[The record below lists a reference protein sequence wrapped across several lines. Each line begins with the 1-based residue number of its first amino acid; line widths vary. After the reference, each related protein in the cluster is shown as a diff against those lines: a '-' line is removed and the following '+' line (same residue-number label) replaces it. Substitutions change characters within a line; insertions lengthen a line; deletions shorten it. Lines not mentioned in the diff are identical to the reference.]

1 MSARHR
7 SRAQR
12 HRQWMIESSSLAVLV
27 GIGVTVLIAIGPSR
41 SLPMNRVA
49 AQRSRNIAGG
59 VTAVKEVPTTESTTT
74 STTNPTSNPNEM
86 TGLFATAAIGGY
98 LQTQDSDINAAV
110 YNLDTGQLSLYRPGA
125 IEYTASIVKVDIL
138 ATLLHQSEQQGT
150 GLSDEEQDLAT
161 TMIENS
167 DDDAATD
174 LWDDIGQQTG
184 LASFDSLIP
193 LPDTVPGADGYW
205 GETTTTGAD
214 QVDLL
219 RELVQPSSLLE
230 QSAQSYELG
239 LMENVESDQAWGVSA
254 GAPAGVTVALKNGW
268 LPLEDN
274 GDWQVNSIGWV
285 DGEGRDYL
293 IAVLTKNN
301 ETEASGIAAIEG
313 LSQLVWNTLSPS
325 D

>member
-1 MSARHR
+1 
-7 SRAQR
+7 
-12 HRQWMIESSSLAVLV
+12 
-27 GIGVTVLIAIGPSR
+27 
-41 SLPMNRVA
+41 
-49 AQRSRNIAGG
+49 
-59 VTAVKEVPTTESTTT
+59 
-74 STTNPTSNPNEM
+74 
-86 TGLFATAAIGGY
+86 
-98 LQTQDSDINAAV
+98 V

-125 IEYTASIVKVDIL
+125 VEYTASVVKVDIL
-138 ATLLHQSEQQGT
+138 ATLLHQAEQQGT
-150 GLSDEEQDLAT
+150 EITVEEQDLAT

-239 LMENVESDQAWGVSA
+239 LMENVESDQAWGVNS

-274 GDWQVNSIGWV
+274 SDWQVNSIGWV

>member
-1 MSARHR
+1 L
-7 SRAQR
+7 
-12 HRQWMIESSSLAVLV
+12 E
-27 GIGVTVLIAIGPSR
+27 
-41 SLPMNRVA
+41 
-49 AQRSRNIAGG
+49 
-59 VTAVKEVPTTESTTT
+59 
-74 STTNPTSNPNEM
+74 
-86 TGLFATAAIGGY
+86 TAAIGGY
-98 LQTQDSDINAAV
+98 LQTQDSDVNAAV

-125 IEYTASIVKVDIL
+125 VEYTASIVKVDIL

-150 GLSDEEQDLAT
+150 GLSDQEQDLAT

-174 LWDDIGQQTG
+174 LWDDIGQQSG
-184 LASFDSLIP
+184 LAGFDSLIP

-219 RELVQPSSLLE
+219 RDLVQPSSLLE

-254 GAPAGVTVALKNGW
+254 GVPAGVTVALKNGW
-268 LPLEDN
+268 MPLEDN

-293 IAVLTKNN
+293 ISVLTKNS
-301 ETEASGIAAIEG
+301 ETEASGIATIEG
-313 LSQLVWNTLSPS
+313 LSPLVWNALSPS
-325 D
+325 SG

>member
-1 MSARHR
+1 
-7 SRAQR
+7 
-12 HRQWMIESSSLAVLV
+12 MIESSSLAVLV

-49 AQRSRNIAGG
+49 AQHSRNIAGG

-74 STTNPTSNPNEM
+74 STTNPTSNPDEM

-125 IEYTASIVKVDIL
+125 VEYTASIVKVDIL

-150 GLSDEEQDLAT
+150 GLNDEEQDLAT

-184 LASFDSLIP
+184 LAGFDSLIP

-219 RELVQPSSLLE
+219 REPGA
-230 QSAQSYELG
+230 AQQLARAVG
-239 LMENVESDQAWGVSA
+239 AVLRA
-254 GAPAGVTVALKNGW
+254 GT
-268 LPLEDN
+268 
-274 GDWQVNSIGWV
+274 
-285 DGEGRDYL
+285 DGERGVGPGVGRERRGAGWGYRR
-293 IAVLTKNN
+293 AQERVV
-301 ETEASGIAAIEG
+301 AARRQRRLAGEQHWLG
-313 LSQLVWNTLSPS
+313 RRRGP
-325 D
+325 

>member
-7 SRAQR
+7 SRAQLHKR
-12 HRQWMIESSSLAVLV
+12 WMIESSSLAVLV
-27 GIGVTVLIAIGPSR
+27 GIGVTVLVAIGPSR
-41 SLPMNRVA
+41 SLPMARVA
-49 AQRSRNIAGG
+49 AQHSRNIAGG
-59 VTAVKEVPTTESTTT
+59 VSAVKETPTIESSTTT
-74 STTNPTSNPNEM
+74 TTTNPNEM
-86 TGLFATAAIGGY
+86 TGLFTTPAIGGY
-98 LQTQDSDINAAV
+98 LQARDSDINAAV

-125 IEYTASIVKVDIL
+125 VEYTASVVKVDIL
-138 ATLLHQSEQQGT
+138 ATLLHQAEQQGT
-150 GLSDEEQDLAT
+150 KITVEEQDLAT

-239 LMENVESDQAWGVSA
+239 LMENVESDQAWGVNS

-274 GDWQVNSIGWV
+274 SDWQVNSVGWV

-313 LSQLVWNTLSPS
+313 LSPLVWNALSPS
-325 D
+325 SG